1 MYNSH
6 YSGTL
11 EIPLKGSDNVLEI
24 SRSNLPN
31 PAELFEILRS
41 EEAPLRHYVLFAVS
55 LIFVLSLPNTSS
67 ITVGLA
73 WLLGIER

>member
-1 MYNSH
+1 MYNPH

-41 EEAPLRHYVLFAVS
+41 EEAPLRHYVLFAVN
-55 LIFVLSLPNTSS
+55 LFFVLLSLPNNSS
-67 ITVGLA
+67 INVG
-73 WLLGIER
+73 

>member
-41 EEAPLRHYVLFAVS
+41 EEAPLRHYVLFAVTMAP
-55 LIFVLSLPNTSS
+55 LSVVQYRRN
-67 ITVGLA
+67 
-73 WLLGIER
+73 LLRLVPGNRPFN